1 MSRRRRYQWIDAIQ
15 TSAIT
20 LNGAAAPGTVSDQ
33 TIIGEAELENI
44 GGGATLMRVV
54 GDIWVRRLAGTA
66 PIVTATLFNLQGYGS
81 AVAPADWQQDEFQR
95 TANLGSWLWM
105 VGSTDGLTVHQSID
119 LRTKRKLG
127 QGILTVL
134 AVQNHSVAGENV
146 SFVFHLRCLLLLP

>member
-15 TSAIT
+15 TTAVA
-20 LNGAAAPGTVSDQ
+20 LVGAAAPGTVSDQ

-44 GGGATLMRVV
+44 GGGATLLRVV
-54 GDIWVRRLAGTA
+54 GDIWLRRTQGTA
-66 PIVTATLFNLQGYGS
+66 PVVTGTLFNLQGYGS
-81 AVAPADWQQDEFQR
+81 AVAPIDWQQDEFQR

-105 VGSTDGLTVHQSID
+105 VGSTDALTIHQSID

-134 AVQNHSVAGENV
+134 AMQNHSIATNDAE
-146 SFVFHLRCLLLLP
+146 FVFHLRCLLLLP